1 MFGCDP
7 SAHAATVVKNRQ
19 DTHMNPMPGNH
30 ESQRNTPTK
39 TRRAPGPTAHLL
51 LLAALVS
58 LVAGCCTAR
67 LESKKEAGYSKT
79 IQRLYVQSEL
89 ASASSRIGEN
99 AEREFTCRLS
109 ALKMDYKYV
118 TVDTLATDADN
129 KQLKKAVKDY
139 APEATLVL
147 RATSA
152 TTRNEQIQVLK
163 VTAYLW
169 DETLHKSVW
178 RANIET
184 LASMRGF
191 AEAIIKDLQKDKLI
205 PGNPTN

>member
-1 MFGCDP
+1 MK
-7 SAHAATVVKNRQ
+7 S
-19 DTHMNPMPGNH
+19 MPGKYAP
-30 ESQRNTPTK
+30 QRQAPAA
-39 TRRAPGPTAHLL
+39 TRRAPGPAARLWM
-51 LLAALVS
+51 LAALVS

-99 AEREFTCRLS
+99 AERELTRRLS
-109 ALKMDYKYV
+109 MLNMQCKYV
-118 TVDTLATDADN
+118 TIDTLATDADRQ
-129 KQLKKAVKDY
+129 QLKQAVKDF

-147 RATSA
+147 RFASA

-169 DETLHKSVW
+169 DDMLHRAVW

-191 AEAIIKDLQKDKLI
+191 ADAVIKDLQKDQLI
-205 PGNPTN
+205 PGPRAN